1 MRLDISRAIESVRLA
16 LVRSRPALTAAAGK
30 LAGLALGAL
39 GGSWYGA
46 LVGLALGAMLDGAR
60 KRRRAQ
66 DADVGSGTGSRD
78 AKVRERD
85 ASAAMLGVPVDAP
98 PSAIK
103 RAFRAISKES
113 HPDGPTPDPERFM
126 AARKAY
132 ETLLSS
138 PGVARSGPRAT

>member
-1 MRLDISRAIESVRLA
+1 MRPDISRVIESVLSA
-16 LVRSRPALTAAAGK
+16 LERSRPALVASAGK
-30 LAGLALGAL
+30 LAGLTIGAI

-66 DADVGSGTGSRD
+66 DADGGSGTGARD
-78 AKVRERD
+78 ATAPERD
-85 ASAAMLGVPVDAP
+85 ESAALLGVPVDAP
-98 PSAIK
+98 ASAIK

-132 ETLLSS
+132 ETLLSN
-138 PGVARSGPRAT
+138 PGVARSGRRAT